1 MDLGINPMAPLLTM
15 FMGMDQVFLP
25 YEVTS
30 ILLVFSYGFI
40 SMKDFIKYNLIKTVL
55 YFVFFGLIQIPF
67 WKLLGLI

>member
-1 MDLGINPMAPLLTM
+1 
-15 FMGMDQVFLP
+15 MDQVFLP

-55 YFVFFGLIQIPF
+55 YFVFS
-67 WKLLGLI
+67 LLFSAEQKIL